1 MKFPSH
7 LAFLAGV
14 CYFALPLHA
23 EPQTTTVR
31 IIGISEP
38 ARLEDF
44 RKAVNTVPGLELVSV
59 DTEKASAVLR
69 FELPAVITKPKPRP
83 EDVTPQKV
91 LEQLD
96 NLIGKASIRTF
107 SLTAPTGTSEAALTK
122 VDFHVGVLDCK
133 GCRYGAYI
141 AIAKLDGVERAS
153 VESSTRMLTAWI
165 DPSKTT
171 KETLEAALKK
181 ARVELF

>member
-1 MKFPSH
+1 MKIQTY
-7 LAFLAGV
+7 LASLAGV
-14 CYFALPLHA
+14 CSLAMPLHA

-38 ARLEDF
+38 ARVEDF
-44 RKAVNTVPGLELVSV
+44 QKAVKAVPELELVSV
-59 DTEKASAVLR
+59 DEEKASAVLR
-69 FELPAVITKPKPRP
+69 FELTTVITKPKPRP
-83 EDVTPQKV
+83 EDTTPQKV

-96 NLIGKASIRTF
+96 NMIGKASIRTF
-107 SLTAPTGTSEAALTK
+107 SLTTPTGTSEAALAK
-122 VDFHVGVLDCK
+122 VDFNVGVLDCK

-153 VESSTRMLTAWI
+153 VKAGTRILTAWI